1 MRRMIST
8 VISAVLHLLLLIA
21 FPSKMPSAVPSEGA
35 IKKIPVLLLPS
46 SGNPRSGAPLQ
57 PVTTETAK
65 TKPPLPP
72 SKPASV
78 PARKV
83 IIPQPKIA
91 PSPNEPSMLEEAKI
105 PKQEEEKLVEPPSPL
120 VEEPSLGEEIV
131 STPPPSDVNG
141 EAKEG
146 GSPFASVEQKPEIDP
161 KANMNVNPAGA
172 EEWESYLAELRGRI
186 ETAHAYPEG
195 ARRRGQEGRVAVR
208 VVVGADGR
216 ILSVELAEASPFPL
230 LNRAAEQ
237 TIRSLSLPPLPP
249 QLGERLEVTVPL
261 VYHLKQSAK
270 R

>member
-21 FPSKMPSAVPSEGA
+21 FPSKMPSAVPSESA
-35 IKKIPVLLLPS
+35 TKKIPVLLLPS
-46 SGNPRSGAPLQ
+46 SANPGSGAPLQ

-91 PSPNEPSMLEEAKI
+91 PSPNAPSMLEEAKI

-131 STPPPSDVNG
+131 STSPSDVNG
-141 EAKEG
+141 ETKEE
-146 GSPFASVEQKPEIDP
+146 GSPLASVEQKPEIDS

-195 ARRRGQEGRVAVR
+195 ARRRGQEGRVAVQ

-216 ILSVELAEASPFPL
+216 ILSVELAEPSPFPL

-237 TIRSLSLPPLPP
+237 TVRSLSLPPLPP